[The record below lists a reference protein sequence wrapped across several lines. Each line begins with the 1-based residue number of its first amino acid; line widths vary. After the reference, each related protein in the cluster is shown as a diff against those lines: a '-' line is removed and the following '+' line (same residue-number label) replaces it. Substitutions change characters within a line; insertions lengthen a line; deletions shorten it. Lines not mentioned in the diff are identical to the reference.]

1 MIKKGLAI
9 AVILL
14 FVGMCVVPSTAVQE
28 LKEKLS
34 PISFD
39 GNTLYVGGSGS
50 NNYTVIQEAINDA
63 VDGDT
68 VFVYD
73 DSAPYYENV
82 IVDRSIDLIGED
94 RNTTIIDGEIGDIII
109 KIISDNVVVSGFTLT
124 NGYMGIAIISDFC
137 IISGNIIEYFFSYGI
152 ILEESNKCV
161 IENNLINSLIP
172 SYTFF
177 TGGISLDY
185 CSSIE
190 ISHNGITNTAYGL
203 DVWNSEDCNITHNY
217 LGKNIWGVEILDG
230 NNTIVQL
237 NTFENNLIAFNFDS
251 ARNVTIVNNNFINNL
266 FNGYFFIIPCDFDGN
281 YWNRDR
287 LFPKIISGG
296 MDYLKIFDRYL
307 GVMFPWFCVD
317 WNPASEPYDIGG

>member
-14 FVGMCVVPSTAVQE
+14 FVGMCVVSSTAVTE
-28 LKEKLS
+28 LREKPS

-39 GNTLYVGGSGS
+39 GITLYVGGSGS

-63 VDGDT
+63 IDGDT

-161 IENNLINSLIP
+161 
-172 SYTFF
+172 
-177 TGGISLDY
+177 
-185 CSSIE
+185 
-190 ISHNGITNTAYGL
+190 
-203 DVWNSEDCNITHNY
+203 
-217 LGKNIWGVEILDG
+217 
-230 NNTIVQL
+230 
-237 NTFENNLIAFNFDS
+237 
-251 ARNVTIVNNNFINNL
+251 
-266 FNGYFFIIPCDFDGN
+266 
-281 YWNRDR
+281 
-287 LFPKIISGG
+287 
-296 MDYLKIFDRYL
+296 
-307 GVMFPWFCVD
+307 
-317 WNPASEPYDIGG
+317 